1 MELQENFIF
10 QILLFG
16 LTIVSIGTSLPELM
30 ISLKSALEGYSDI
43 SVGNALG
50 SCICNTLLILGVSSL
65 FKVIPIDRES
75 MKVILP
81 LTLIS
86 SVVVFIFGN
95 INMEISR
102 EEGIMLLGLFIIFMM
117 YVIVE
122 RFCKRRKK

>member
-1 MELQENFIF
+1 M
-10 QILLFG
+10 
-16 LTIVSIGTSLPELM
+16 
-30 ISLKSALEGYSDI
+30 
-43 SVGNALG
+43 
-50 SCICNTLLILGVSSL
+50 GVSSL